1 MHGYHG
7 TIKEKSK
14 RGTLATRIMP
24 TRPAIITNSLVRIMQ
39 STHTGRVYEIRISL
53 PYAHGQPE
61 DRWPFNESPSTWPTV
76 YLLDANCYFGMVT
89 EIVRSMSWCGST
101 TDAIVVG
108 IAYPEDPDP
117 RQAWWDFFARRDTDL
132 TPVPDE
138 QADRETSDTTM
149 HPTVAGDASNF
160 RDFIK
165 HELIP
170 LVEKEY
176 QGEPSRRVLAGHSL
190 GGLFAAYALFDEPE
204 LFDTYVINSPSL
216 WDVDR
221 FLFRQEEMYA
231 KDHKTLKA
239 RAYLS
244 MGEYEEDVNN
254 TMLSDMLRFVA
265 VLESRSYE
273 ELALTK
279 QIFMGLNH
287 CEVIAPGFQAGLKMA
302 LKKQ

>member
-1 MHGYHG
+1 
-7 TIKEKSK
+7 
-14 RGTLATRIMP
+14 MP
-24 TRPAIITNSLVRIMQ
+24 TRPAIIANSLVRTLQ

-61 DRWPFNESPSTWPTV
+61 DRWPFNESPPTWPTI

-117 RQAWWDFFARRDTDL
+117 RQAWWEFFARRDTDF
-132 TPVPDE
+132 TPVPDA
-138 QADRETSDTTM
+138 QVDKETSDIAK
-149 HPTVAGDASNF
+149 HPTFTGDASNF
-160 RDFIK
+160 HDFIK

-176 QGEPSRRVLAGHSL
+176 QGESSRRTLAGHSF
-190 GGLFAAYALFDEPE
+190 GGLFAAFALLKEPE

-216 WDVDR
+216 WYGDR
-221 FLFRQEEMYA
+221 FLFRQEEGYA

-244 MGEYEEDVNN
+244 MGEHEEHVNQS
-254 TMLSDMLRFVA
+254 MLSDMLRFVA
-265 VLESRSYE
+265 VIESRSYE
-273 ELALTK
+273 ELVLSK

-287 CEVIAPGFQAGLKMA
+287 CEVIAPGFQAGLKVA
-302 LKKQ
+302 LKK

>member
-1 MHGYHG
+1 
-7 TIKEKSK
+7 
-14 RGTLATRIMP
+14 MP
-24 TRPAIITNSLVRIMQ
+24 TRPAIIANSLVRTLQ

-61 DRWPFNESPSTWPTV
+61 DRWPFHESPSTWPTV
-76 YLLDANCYFGMVT
+76 YLLDANCYYGMVT
-89 EIVRSMSWCGST
+89 DIVRSMHWCGST

-117 RQAWWDFFARRDTDL
+117 REALWEFFARRGTDL

-138 QADRETSDTTM
+138 QVNQATSDMTK
-149 HPTVAGDASNF
+149 HPTVTGDASNF
-160 RDFIK
+160 HDFIQ

-170 LVEKEY
+170 LVETEY
-176 QGEPSRRVLAGHSL
+176 QGEPSRRILAGHSF
-190 GGLFAAYALFDEPE
+190 GGLFAAYALLREPE

-216 WDVDR
+216 WYGDR
-221 FLFRQEEMYA
+221 FLFGQEERYA

-244 MGEYEEDVNN
+244 MGEYEEDVKHS
-254 TMLSDMLRFVA
+254 MLSSMLRFVA
-265 VLESRSYE
+265 MLESRSYE
-273 ELALTK
+273 AFALTQ